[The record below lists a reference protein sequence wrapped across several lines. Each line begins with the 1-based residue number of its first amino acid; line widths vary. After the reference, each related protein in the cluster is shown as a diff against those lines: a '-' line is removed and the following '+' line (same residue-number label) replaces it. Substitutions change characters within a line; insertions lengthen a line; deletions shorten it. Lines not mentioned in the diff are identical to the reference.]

1 MWLYKKMKVYSLMF
15 QKYPFSCFLQ
25 IKKIAVSFL
34 LIIALLFSWPLSSF
48 GEETEDPQSA
58 WKIDGKAAVLMDA
71 GSGKVLFEYKAHE
84 KLPIASV
91 TKVMTMLLI
100 LEAVDRGQIS
110 LEDPVTISE
119 KASSMGGS
127 QMFLETGE
135 VQPLKHLMEGIAMVS
150 ANDACVAAAE
160 YHSGSIEIFVEAMNK
175 RAGELGMKN
184 THFVNTN
191 GLPVANHYS
200 SAYDVGIM
208 SKELL
213 KHIHENETWFTT
225 WMDTMMVGLPGKQTE
240 LGLTNTN
247 RLVRTYPGAIGLK
260 TGFTQDAMYCLSGAA
275 RKGDLTL
282 VAVILGS
289 PTSQIRFAEATK
301 LLDFGFANYDAL
313 KLAEKGEPIDT
324 LIIEKAS
331 PRVINAVAP
340 QDVAVLIRKGDKNG
354 IRGESVF
361 NSIPQLPITRGQQ
374 IGELVIYQND
384 REIDRYPL
392 VAEEDVHKAG
402 YLELYIRMLKEGVK

>member
-1 MWLYKKMKVYSLMF
+1 MWFKIIKIHSL
-15 QKYPFSCFLQ
+15 KSEIYPFRYFRTL
-25 IKKIAVSFL
+25 KFALSFL
-34 LIIALLFSWPLSSF
+34 LAITLMCSFPLLSF
-48 GEETEDPQSA
+48 GEKLTDPNSG
-58 WKIDGKAAVLMDA
+58 WEIDGKAAVLMDA
-71 GSGKVLFEYKAHE
+71 GSGKVLFDYKSNE

-110 LEDPVTISE
+110 LEDQVTVSA
-119 KASSMGGS
+119 KAASMGGS

-175 RAGELGMKN
+175 RAEELEMKN

-208 SKELL
+208 SRELL

-282 VAVILGS
+282 IAVILGS

-313 KLAEKGEPIDT
+313 KLAEKGEPIDA
-324 LIIEKAS
+324 LILEKAS

-340 QDVAVLIRKGDKNG
+340 EDVAVLIKKGDKKG

-361 NSIPQLPITRGQQ
+361 NVIPELPITRGQQ

-384 REIDRYPL
+384 IEIDRYPL

-402 YLELYIRMLKEGVK
+402 YLELYIRMLKEGVQ